1 MQSEDAGNGDAGFQE
16 CSLLPPCRCA
26 PHFRCG
32 KGRGLLEARLMK
44 AFSLL
49 ALSVACLS
57 LVLAC
62 APEPTVAP
70 PPASRSTGSNAAIV
84 EYCRKNNGR
93 KVGDGECW
101 SLANEAFKATGKRRP
116 GAETRVWGR
125 EVNYKSEGVR
135 PGDVVEFQSALF
147 PGYITGSK
155 HTAIV
160 AEGGKDQIIIAEQNM
175 AGSRKVAF
183 RPINLNSKISG
194 KVTVYRPS

>member
-1 MQSEDAGNGDAGFQE
+1 
-16 CSLLPPCRCA
+16 
-26 PHFRCG
+26 
-32 KGRGLLEARLMK
+32 MK

-49 ALSVACLS
+49 LSSVVGLACVPS
-57 LVLAC
+57 C

-70 PPASRSTGSNAAIV
+70 PPASRSTGSNSEIV

-101 SLANEAFKATGKRRP
+101 TLANEAFKATGKTRP
-116 GAETRVWGR
+116 GSDMRVWGR

-135 PGDVVEFQSALF
+135 PGDIVEFQSALF

-160 AEGGKDQIIIAEQNM
+160 AEGGKDNIIIAEQNM
-175 AGSRKVAF
+175 AGSRKVSF
-183 RPINLNSKISG
+183 RSINLNSKVRG
-194 KVTVYRPS
+194 NVAVYRPS